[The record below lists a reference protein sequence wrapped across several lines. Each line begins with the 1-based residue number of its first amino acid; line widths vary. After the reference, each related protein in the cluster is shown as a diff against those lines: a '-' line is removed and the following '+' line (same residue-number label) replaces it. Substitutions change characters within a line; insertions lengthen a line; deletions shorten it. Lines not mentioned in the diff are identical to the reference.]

1 MEAKVPA
8 TVAMAA
14 DSRATSR
21 VVYREFMIWLS
32 RNSSAYHSRVKP
44 FHTVRLLELLKENT
58 MSTKMGA

>member
-1 MEAKVPA
+1 MPA

-32 RNSSAYHSRVKP
+32 RNSSAYH

>member
-14 DSRATSR
+14 DSRATKR

-32 RNSSAYHSRVKP
+32 WNSSAYHFRVKP
-44 FHTVRLLELLKENT
+44 CHTVRLLELLKEKT
-58 MSTKMGA
+58 ISTKMGA